1 MFSCYLYGMTNDNFY
16 SGLPLHQA
24 SISELLGKEN
34 LFSKIPD
41 DWHVVI
47 TDIKGSTQ
55 AVIDNRHEQVNFIA
69 TGSIVTVLNIAFSMN
84 VTVPF
89 FFGGDGATFIIPNS
103 LIDKIMKALTIYK
116 NNTLEN
122 FNLELRASSVPVEKL
137 HAEGHEIRIAR
148 FSSSANFA
156 IPVVL
161 GNGLNYAEQL
171 IKGDSYIFSNP
182 EVENEELDLNGMQ
195 CRWDKIPPPEDK
207 EEIVTLL
214 IIAREVSQQAEV
226 FKKILRK
233 MDDLYGSP
241 EKRQP
246 ISIAMLRLKT
256 TFNRLGSEMR
266 VRFGKIRFIKL
277 LQTWFFGVFIY
288 FYFKTRN
295 GRNYLKSLVEMS
307 DTLVMDGKINTVI
320 SGTKKQRVALQELLD
335 KMEANNEIVY
345 GMHLSNASIMSCY
358 VRDVKDD
365 HIHFVDGS
373 DGGYTQAARMM
384 KAKFSSMQSL

>member
-1 MFSCYLYGMTNDNFY
+1 MANNHFY
-16 SGLPLHQA
+16 SRLELHQ
-24 SISELLGKEN
+24 SGISELLGDET
-34 LFSKIPD
+34 LFSSVPE

-55 AVIDNRHEQVNFIA
+55 AVMDNRHEQVNFIA

-84 VTVPF
+84 VTIPF
-89 FFGGDGATFIIPNS
+89 FFGGDGATFIIPDS
-103 LIDKIMKALTIYK
+103 MIDRIMKALTVYK

-122 FNLELRASSVPVEKL
+122 FNLELRASSVPVQKL
-137 HAEGHEIRIAR
+137 HTDGHQIRIAR

-156 IPVVL
+156 IPIVL

-171 IKGDSYIFSNP
+171 IKGDHYIFNHP
-182 EVENEELDLNGMQ
+182 DVGKEDLDLNGMQ

-214 IIAREVSQQAEV
+214 IIAREVSQQAEI
-226 FKKILRK
+226 FKRILNKI
-233 MDDLYGSP
+233 DELYGDP

-246 ISIAMLRLKT
+246 ISIAKLRLKT
-256 TFNRLGSEMR
+256 TFNRLGMEMR
-266 VRFGKIRFIKL
+266 LRIGRIKIIELIQHWIF
-277 LQTWFFGVFIY
+277 TGFIY

-295 GRNYLKSLVEMS
+295 GKKYLKSLVEMS

-320 SGTKKQRVALQELLD
+320 SGTRKQRESLQELLD
-335 KMEANNEIVY
+335 HMEANNEIVY

-373 DGGYTQAARMM
+373 DGGYTQAARMLKEKLGKSERP
-384 KAKFSSMQSL
+384 KA